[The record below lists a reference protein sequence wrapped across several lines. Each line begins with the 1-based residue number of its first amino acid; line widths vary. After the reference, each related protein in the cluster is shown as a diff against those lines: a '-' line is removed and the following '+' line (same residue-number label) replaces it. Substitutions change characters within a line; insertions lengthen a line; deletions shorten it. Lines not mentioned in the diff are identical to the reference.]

1 MLSALSVWSLNHWIT
16 REVPIASLKVK
27 FSNVRYFI
35 LKYKKKKNCTILAFS
50 YKTGNTAEEA
60 HLPSTVS
67 LLICFSM
74 ENFYF
79 ALNIQIKIN
88 YDQITIDCH
97 RVKQLPVTF

>member
-1 MLSALSVWSLNHWIT
+1 MSVWSLNHWIT
-16 REVPIASLKVK
+16 REVPTASLKVK

-35 LKYKKKKNCTILAFS
+35 LKNEKKTCTILAFS
-50 YKTGNTAEEA
+50 YKTDNTAEEA